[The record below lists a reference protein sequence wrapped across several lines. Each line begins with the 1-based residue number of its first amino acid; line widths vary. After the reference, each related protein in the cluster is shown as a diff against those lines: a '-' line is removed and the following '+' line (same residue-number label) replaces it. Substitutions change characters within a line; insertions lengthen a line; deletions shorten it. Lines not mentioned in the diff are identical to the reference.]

1 MIDNRSL
8 DKFFDS
14 LNRRDLERMGDLL
27 AGGAEFFFPKTQ
39 PLTGKESIL
48 RFFKILFRQYPEL
61 SFNVQSI
68 IIEGQKAAVHWTN
81 RGINRKGEPYDNE
94 GVTLFKQES
103 SGLIGFI
110 SDFFKDTGK
119 F

>member
-1 MIDNRSL
+1 MLDNIML

-14 LNRRDLERMGDLL
+14 LNRRDLEKMGDLL
-27 AGGAEFFFPKTQ
+27 TEGTEFFFPKTQ
-39 PLTGKESIL
+39 LLIGKKRIL

-61 SFNVQSI
+61 SFQVQNI
-68 IIEGQKAAVHWTN
+68 IIEGKRAAVHWTN
-81 RGINRKGEPYDNE
+81 RGVSRKGEPYDNE
-94 GVTLFKQES
+94 GVTLFKEES
-103 SGLIGFI
+103 GGLIGFI